1 MRYAFAD
8 FINSSGASIAQ
19 LYRERFQPVRDL
31 KAPRLAVA
39 TWVLVAPTD
48 EEAEHLALSSQMAFK
63 MLRRGQLI
71 PVPSPEKAE
80 SWLASEGGPRGARPG
95 RRSIVGSPETVRA
108 GVEEAASEYGADE
121 VIVVTITYDHAMR
134 RRSYE
139 LLADAFGLQP
149 RRELTAAAAY

>member
-8 FINSSGASIAQ
+8 FINSSGAEIAK
-19 LYRERFQPVRDL
+19 LYRERFSPVRDV
-31 KAPRLAVA
+31 KAPRVAVA
-39 TWVLVAPTD
+39 AWVLCAPTD
-48 EEAEHLALSSQMAFK
+48 EEAQHLALSSQMAFK

-71 PVPSPEKAE
+71 PVPSPEKAA

-108 GVEEAASEYGADE
+108 GLEEVVSEYGADE
-121 VIVVTITYDHAMR
+121 AIVVTITYDHAMR

-139 LLADAFGLQP
+139 LLAESFGLQP
-149 RRELTAAAAY
+149 RAEFAAASV